1 MRIVDVCAF
10 YTPTGGGVKTYVER
24 KLRAGPA
31 AGHEIVVLAPGE
43 RDGVR
48 HFGRGAKIVTIAA
61 PSFPLDRSYRYF
73 ADEGA
78 LHAAL
83 DALAPDMVEVSSPW
97 SSAAMVARWRGAA
110 PRALVMHA
118 DPLAA
123 YAYRWFGAFAGRD
136 TIDRGFDWFWR
147 HLRAMDAA
155 YDLIVC
161 ASHDLSKR
169 LDAGG
174 LRHVV
179 TEPMGVE
186 PGIFSPARRDEAL
199 RTELLR
205 HCDLPSDAALL
216 VGIGRFAPEKRWPM
230 VVDAVTRAGYDHPVG
245 LILIGGGRGRDR
257 IARAAYGNPHVR
269 LLQPVRDRIALA
281 TILASA
287 DALVH
292 GCEAETFC
300 MTAAEARASGVPLI
314 VPDAGGARDHWVAGR
329 GALYRAGDAGALSRA
344 LAGFLAD
351 DPRQHR
357 LRAIAAT
364 GEVRAMDDHF
374 GDLFARYAGL
384 VGHVADVA

>member
-10 YTPTGGGVKTYVER
+10 YTPAGGGVKTYVER
-24 KLRAGPA
+24 KLRAGAA
-31 AGHEIVVLAPGE
+31 AGHDIVVLAPGE
-43 RDGVR
+43 RDEVH
-48 HFGRGAKIVTIAA
+48 HFGRGARIVTIAA
-61 PSFPLDRSYRYF
+61 PAFPLDRAYRYF
-73 ADEGA
+73 DDEQA

-83 DALAPDMVEVSSPW
+83 DSLAPDMVEVSSPW
-97 SSAAMVARWRGAA
+97 SSATMVARWRGAA

-123 YAYRWFGAFAGRD
+123 YAYRWFGAIAGRE

-147 HLRAMDAA
+147 HLRSLDAR

-161 ASHDLSKR
+161 ASHDLSQR
-169 LDAGG
+169 LTAGG
-174 LRHVV
+174 LAHVV

-199 RTELLR
+199 RAELLG
-205 HCDLPSDAALL
+205 HCQLPPGATLL
-216 VGIGRFAPEKRWPM
+216 IGIGRFAPEKRWPM
-230 VVDAVTRAGYDHPVG
+230 VVDAVTRAGYRHPVG
-245 LILIGGGRGRDR
+245 LILIGDGRDR
-257 IARAAYGNPHVR
+257 DRVTRAAYGNPHIR
-269 LLQPVRDRIALA
+269 LVQPVHDRAGLA

-314 VPDAGGARDHWVAGR
+314 VPDAGGARDHWAEGR
-329 GALYRAGDAGALSRA
+329 GECYRAADAGALAAA
-344 LAGFLAD
+344 LTGFLD
-351 DPRQHR
+351 GDPHRHR
-357 LRAIAAT
+357 LRATAAS

-374 GDLFARYAGL
+374 AALFGRYACL
-384 VGHVADVA
+384 VERVAHAA

>member
-31 AGHEIVVLAPGE
+31 AGHEIIVLAPGE
-43 RDGVR
+43 RDAVR
-48 HFGRGAKIVTIAA
+48 HFGRGARIVTIAA
-61 PSFPLDRSYRYF
+61 PAFPLDRAYHYF
-73 ADEGA
+73 GDEAA

-83 DALAPDMVEVSSPW
+83 DRLAPDIVEVSSPW
-97 SSAAMVARWRGAA
+97 SSAAMVARWRGVA

-123 YAYRWFGAFAGRD
+123 YAYRWFGTIADRE
-136 TIDRGFDWFWR
+136 TIDRGFEWFWR
-147 HLRAMDAA
+147 HLRQLDAR
-155 YDLIVC
+155 YDLIIC
-161 ASHDLSKR
+161 ASSDLSRR
-169 LDAGG
+169 LTAGG
-174 LRHVV
+174 LRRVI

-186 PGIFSPARRDEAL
+186 PGIFRPERRDEAL
-199 RTELLR
+199 RAALLD
-205 HCDLPSDAALL
+205 HCQLPASASLL

-245 LILIGGGRGRDR
+245 LILIGDGRSRDR
-257 IARAAYGNPHVR
+257 IARAAFGNPHVR
-269 LLQPVRDRIALA
+269 LVQPLHDRVELA

-314 VPDAGGARDHWVAGR
+314 VPDAGGARDHLVAGQ
-329 GALYRAGDAGALSRA
+329 GALYRSGDAGALAAA
-344 LAGFLAD
+344 LNAFLDD
-351 DPRQHR
+351 DPQRHRRQAGTSASAVRTMDEHFSELFGRYTR
-357 LRAIAAT
+357 LIER
-364 GEVRAMDDHF
+364 
-374 GDLFARYAGL
+374 
-384 VGHVADVA
+384 VADVA